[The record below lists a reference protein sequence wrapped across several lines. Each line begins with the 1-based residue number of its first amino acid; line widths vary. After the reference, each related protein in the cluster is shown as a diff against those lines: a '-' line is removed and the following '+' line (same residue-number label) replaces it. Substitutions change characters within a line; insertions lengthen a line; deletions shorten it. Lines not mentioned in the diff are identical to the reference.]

1 MSEDE
6 NSASNS
12 EDGDDSKVSYQS
24 MEDDYLQ
31 QQPEFE
37 FSDSEDDS
45 KQSSNESVQSNKSNT
60 HRQLSAADKGLKNK
74 PINIVPK
81 AIHES
86 AVAIL
91 NNDAIAKD
99 LFKPCCSNKCLKKI
113 SPSHDCC
120 NYEPCLQFMRE
131 RRVDLLGKSVSEQI
145 TLLKTYIYNSM
156 HHRKPQVSS
165 SKKSYHSSSGDN
177 SSGRM
182 NFEYV
187 VEGHVFCGKGFCH
200 LFGITYYLQKR
211 LVKEI
216 KDGRICVSY
225 SDMDGKKLS
234 TIDTEAAASIVTLLQ
249 DHKILISNSMKANLT
264 LPDTDE
270 IGYVSIYTLKFLSI
284 PIVALVLLIQLFS
297 KFRGGHGCRI
307 ILKLP
312 ATLIQ
317 PKLRR
322 FILT

>member
-1 MSEDE
+1 LSEDE

-31 QQPEFE
+31 QLPEFE

-45 KQSSNESVQSNKSNT
+45 KHSSNESVQSIRPSNT
-60 HRQLSAADKGLKNK
+60 HHQLSAADKGLKNK

-81 AIHES
+81 AIHQS

-91 NNDAIAKD
+91 NNDTIAKD
-99 LFKPCCSNKCLKKI
+99 LFKPCCSNKCLQKI

-131 RRVDLLGKSVSEQI
+131 RRVNLLGKSVSEQI
-145 TLLKTYIYNSM
+145 SLLKTYIYNSM
-156 HHRKPQVSS
+156 QYRKPQVSS
-165 SKKSYHSSSGDN
+165 SKSYYSSSGDN
-177 SSGRM
+177 SNGRM
-182 NFEYV
+182 NFDYV

-216 KDGRICVSY
+216 KDGRIGVSY

-234 TIDTEAAASIVTLLQ
+234 TIDTEAAASIVKLLQ

-270 IGYVSIYTLKFLSI
+270 IGYVSILLSFY
-284 PIVALVLLIQLFS
+284 LY
-297 KFRGGHGCRI
+297 
-307 ILKLP
+307 
-312 ATLIQ
+312 
-317 PKLRR
+317 
-322 FILT
+322 

>member
-1 MSEDE
+1 LSEDE

-24 MEDDYLQ
+24 MEDEYIQ
-31 QQPEFE
+31 QLPEFE

-45 KQSSNESVQSNKSNT
+45 KHSSNESVQSKRSNT
-60 HRQLSAADKGLKNK
+60 HHQLSAADKGLKNK
-74 PINIVPK
+74 HINIVPK
-81 AIHES
+81 AIHQS

-91 NNDAIAKD
+91 NNDIIAKD
-99 LFKPCCSNKCLKKI
+99 LFKPCCSNKCLQKI

-120 NYEPCLQFMRE
+120 NYEPCFQFMRA
-131 RRVDLLGKSVSEQI
+131 RRMDLLGKSVSEQI

-156 HHRKPQVSS
+156 HHHKPQVSS
-165 SKKSYHSSSGDN
+165 SKSYYSSSRDN

-182 NFEYV
+182 NFEYL

-200 LFGITYYLQKR
+200 LFGVTYYLQKR

-216 KDGRICVSY
+216 KDGRIGVSY

-234 TIDTEAAASIVTLLQ
+234 TIDTEAASSIVKLLQ

-270 IGYVSIYTLKFLSI
+270 IGYVSILLSFY
-284 PIVALVLLIQLFS
+284 LYL
-297 KFRGGHGCRI
+297 
-307 ILKLP
+307 
-312 ATLIQ
+312 
-317 PKLRR
+317 
-322 FILT
+322 

>member
-1 MSEDE
+1 LSEDE

-31 QQPEFE
+31 QLPEFE

-45 KQSSNESVQSNKSNT
+45 KHSSNESVQSIRPSNT
-60 HRQLSAADKGLKNK
+60 HHQLSAADKGLKNK

-81 AIHES
+81 AIHQS

-91 NNDAIAKD
+91 NNDTIAKD
-99 LFKPCCSNKCLKKI
+99 LFKPCCSNKCLQKI

-131 RRVDLLGKSVSEQI
+131 RRMDLLGKSVPEQI

-156 HHRKPQVSS
+156 HHRKPQVCSSS
-165 SKKSYHSSSGDN
+165 SKSQYSSSC
-177 SSGRM
+177 GRM

-216 KDGRICVSY
+216 KNGRIGVSY
-225 SDMDGKKLS
+225 SDIDGKKLS
-234 TIDTEAAASIVTLLQ
+234 TIDSEAAANIVKLLQ

-270 IGYVSIYTLKFLSI
+270 IGYVSILLSFY
-284 PIVALVLLIQLFS
+284 LY
-297 KFRGGHGCRI
+297 
-307 ILKLP
+307 
-312 ATLIQ
+312 
-317 PKLRR
+317 
-322 FILT
+322 